1 MGRTSNSTHHDPL
14 IWKGDKLQVYINLW
28 TIANNFIG
36 FGKNKIGE
44 LVIKKRLE
52 SKPIQT
58 FRLFNS

>member
-44 LVIKKRLE
+44 LVIKKD
-52 SKPIQT
+52 
-58 FRLFNS
+58 